1 MLASVFLRTIAFAVL
16 AGLSAPSLAQ
26 AACGPQAIGVK
37 RVIEIDA
44 KGGPRYGLMQYP
56 GQDILEE
63 GEVVLTFDDGPHK
76 LYTPQILA
84 ELDRHCT
91 KATFFMVGQRA
102 LSFPEDAREVARRG
116 HAVGTHTWRH
126 QDLAKIDSDSARTEI
141 ELGISAIQKL
151 LGQSAAPFFRF
162 PYLSDPK
169 AMQAHLRAR
178 DTAMFSI
185 DVDSYDFR
193 TRSPTK
199 VISNV
204 MRQLEAKRRGIIL
217 FHDIQPSTAA
227 AIGQLL
233 SELKS
238 KGYRVVHLV
247 PKQPQVSLAEYD
259 RRIDRDG
266 NARRVAGLPPISQ
279 RSVVAPAWESRIQ
292 PVASGRPGG
301 FVSSYPGTT
310 SAPPAQPPPVP
321 QPTVTQAPEPRAP
334 RARQESDWKG
344 SIFRGW

>member
-1 MLASVFLRTIAFAVL
+1 MRASACVKTIAL
-16 AGLSAPSLAQ
+16 ALAASLSAVAVAH

-56 GQDILEE
+56 GADILQE

-84 ELDRHCT
+84 ELDRHCA

-116 HAVGTHTWRH
+116 HTIGTHTWRH
-126 QDLAKIDSDSARTEI
+126 QDLAKIDSESARSEI
-141 ELGISAIQKL
+141 ELGVSAVQKL
-151 LGQSAAPFFRF
+151 VGQSASPFFRF

-169 AMQAHLRAR
+169 GMQAHLRAR

-217 FHDIQPSTAA
+217 FHDIQPSTAG

-233 SELKS
+233 TELKN
-238 KGYRVVHLV
+238 KGYRVVHLIS
-247 PKQPQVSLAEYD
+247 KQPQVSLAEYD

-266 NARRVAGLPPISQ
+266 SGKRVAGLPPVSQ
-279 RSVVAPAWESRIQ
+279 RSIVAPAWEPRLQ
-292 PVASGRPGG
+292 PASAGRPPPGQI
-301 FVSSYPGTT
+301 SSYPAPAI
-310 SAPPAQPPPVP
+310 APPALPPPAIV
-321 QPTVTQAPEPRAP
+321 QAPEQRAP
-334 RARQESDWKG
+334 RPRDESDWKG
-344 SIFRGW
+344 SVFRGW